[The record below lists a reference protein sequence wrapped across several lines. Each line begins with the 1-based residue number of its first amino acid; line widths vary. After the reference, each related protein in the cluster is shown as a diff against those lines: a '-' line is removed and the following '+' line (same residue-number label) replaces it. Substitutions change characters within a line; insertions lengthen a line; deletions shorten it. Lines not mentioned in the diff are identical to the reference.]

1 MIIRMKMQNRYVS
14 HHERNSII
22 MNIIQYL
29 TYINIMFF
37 YDFFFAVSRIQDSL
51 RIGESP
57 CPVSRVDVSESVL
70 PSSQLYTNTLV
81 LVLHAI

>member
-51 RIGESP
+51 RFGESP
-57 CPVSRVDVSESVL
+57 CPVL
-70 PSSQLYTNTLV
+70 TYPSWCFLDGYYLK
-81 LVLHAI
+81 